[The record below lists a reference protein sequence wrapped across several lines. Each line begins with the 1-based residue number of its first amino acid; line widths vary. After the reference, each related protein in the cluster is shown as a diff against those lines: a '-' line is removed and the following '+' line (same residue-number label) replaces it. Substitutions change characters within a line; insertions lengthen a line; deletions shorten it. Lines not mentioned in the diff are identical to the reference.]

1 MSPIAHGLS
10 ASLVAV
16 TFARVSP
23 TETPYIAVALISA
36 TVIDLD
42 HLVYV
47 IRDRAMYRRVGYAG
61 QLHHARS
68 PLHELVGL
76 LIFGVLCAL
85 FFFVDP
91 KLVRVIFIA
100 CTVHLAQDWVLGES
114 HPLAPFD
121 NTSIQFFALTL
132 KQKVLID
139 VIVVLLSSVL
149 WMIYL
154 AVPA

>member
-1 MSPIAHGLS
+1 MSPVAHALS

-23 TETPYIAVALISA
+23 NETPYIAAALISA
-36 TVIDLD
+36 TVVDLD

-47 IRDRAMYRRVGYAG
+47 IRDRAMYHRVGYAG

-76 LIFGVLCAL
+76 LIFGGLCGL
-85 FFFVDP
+85 LFFVDP
-91 KLVRVIFIA
+91 KLARVIFIA
-100 CTVHLAQDWVLGES
+100 FTVHLMQDWVLGKS

-121 NTSIQFFALTL
+121 NTGIQFFTLTL

-139 VIVVLLSSVL
+139 VIVVLLSGVL